1 MDIYVN
7 PGNLSFTEAV
17 NSQIFWIYRKR
28 GTTKPLFR
36 IGGLME
42 KAQKIFFRI
51 FFRTTGIYLA
61 DKIMRD
67 KSAGPGWKAKALK
80 DGNIRIRK
88 EKMQP
93 DVRKAQFFQYK
104 GGPVG

>member
-1 MDIYVN
+1 MIRMCTKMKQRSELQKKRSEAMDIYVN

-42 KAQKIFFRI
+42 KAPKESFS
-51 FFRTTGIYLA
+51 RTF
-61 DKIMRD
+61 K
-67 KSAGPGWKAKALK
+67 
-80 DGNIRIRK
+80 
-88 EKMQP
+88 
-93 DVRKAQFFQYK
+93 
-104 GGPVG
+104 

>member
-1 MDIYVN
+1 MGIYVN

-42 KAQKIFFRI
+42 KSPKRI
-51 FFRTTGIYLA
+51 L
-61 DKIMRD
+61 
-67 KSAGPGWKAKALK
+67 L
-80 DGNIRIRK
+80 
-88 EKMQP
+88 P
-93 DVRKAQFFQYK
+93 DV
-104 GGPVG
+104 